1 MKADINNALFN
12 RALLDTVSQQ
22 GRGAL
27 AHSHP
32 IDANGGDGRP
42 IAGGKKVS
50 EKITLA
56 QFKNVC
62 VNRMMI
68 GGDIGPFCVTSLTGF
83 FLTWFPTYLY
93 CRAFRSYYAEL
104 R

>member
-22 GRGAL
+22 VCGAL

-93 CRAFRSYYAEL
+93 CRACRSYYAEL